1 MWGEGDDEDW
11 KNLWKFIYETTSDG
25 AGSLLDGLGY
35 EGFITNVFINSL
47 TGNEWKNNIPIMQQI
62 TDLGGGGAEF
72 VKYLVGDKEFGKL
85 TKAEQKKIHTF
96 FIVSGLYKQIDSW
109 IATTKKE
116 NTKGEKDL
124 FEAFMNQRT
133 PEEKKQDLQ
142 RSNDWLF
149 NLITTGSGD
158 KKKKRRGRGR
168 GGGGRFR

>member
-85 TKAEQKKIHTF
+85 TKA
-96 FIVSGLYKQIDSW
+96 
-109 IATTKKE
+109 
-116 NTKGEKDL
+116 
-124 FEAFMNQRT
+124 
-133 PEEKKQDLQ
+133 
-142 RSNDWLF
+142 
-149 NLITTGSGD
+149 
-158 KKKKRRGRGR
+158 
-168 GGGGRFR
+168 